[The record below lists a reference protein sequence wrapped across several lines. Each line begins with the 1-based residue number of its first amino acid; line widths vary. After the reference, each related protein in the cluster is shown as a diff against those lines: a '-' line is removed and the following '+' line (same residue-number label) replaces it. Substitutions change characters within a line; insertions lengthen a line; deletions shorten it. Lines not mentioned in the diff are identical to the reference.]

1 MQAKHLL
8 TFVAMAVLVGA
19 IVSTTTSGVFAQ
31 ANNNED
37 PYNGS
42 LIDRIMAQQGSNSG
56 NDDNDD
62 DKEDCDEEEDEEG
75 EEDDADEKEDKD
87 EEGDV
92 DEKDDEECGV
102 EDDKDE
108 GGAEGKDDSGKL
120 FTTSFMM
127 EDCTFSSTGRN
138 PFFIL
143 EPGYQLVFGGEED
156 GESAELI
163 ITVLDETKQVDGT
176 ETRVVEERESVG
188 GELVEIS
195 RNFFAL
201 CEETNSV
208 FYFGEEV
215 DDYEDGEIVS
225 HSGAWLAGEDNATA
239 GIMMPGT
246 VLLGAR
252 YYQEVAPGVALDR
265 AEILSMDETI
275 ETPAGTFENV
285 LAILET
291 TPLEPDASEIK
302 YHAAGIGLIQDKE
315 LKLEQYGFVE

>member
-1 MQAKHLL
+1 MNTKNLL

-19 IVSTTTSGVFAQ
+19 IVSMTTSGVFAQ
-31 ANNNED
+31 SNNGNNDDED
-37 PYNGS
+37 TYNGS
-42 LIDRIMAQQGSNSG
+42 LIDRIMAQQASSG
-56 NDDNDD
+56 GNNNDAGG
-62 DKEDCDEEEDEEG
+62 KEDCVEEEDEEG
-75 EEDDADEKEDKD
+75 EEEDDADEAEDED

-92 DEKDDEECGV
+92 DEADDKECGAEDDE
-102 EDDKDE
+102 DE
-108 GGAEGKDDSGKL
+108 GEKL
-120 FTTSFMM
+120 FTTSFMA
-127 EDCTFSSTGRN
+127 ENCTFTSTGTN

-143 EPGYQLVFGGEED
+143 EPGYEMVFRGEED
-156 GESAELI
+156 GEPAELI
-163 ITVLDETKQVDGT
+163 ITVLDETKQVDGI
-176 ETRVVEERESVG
+176 ETRVVEERESAD

-195 RNFFAL
+195 RNFFAI

-225 HSGAWLAGEDNATA
+225 HSGEWLAGGDNATA

-252 YYQEVAPGVALDR
+252 YYQEIAPGVALDR
-265 AEILSMDETI
+265 AEIVGMDETV

-291 TPLEPDASEIK
+291 TPIEPDASEIK

-315 LKLEQYGFVE
+315 LKLEEYGFVE